1 MRSRFPIWFKA
12 AQTPGANSFAV
23 LFGLESFARAILG
36 TLIVIDVQRM
46 TDSAALTS
54 VIFSGVAFFGL
65 VGNFGIPPLVA
76 RVGRRWVYTLG
87 AVCLI
92 AASFLM
98 LPQHFVPQIA
108 GMLLRVF
115 GVVCFNICF
124 NLYILDTLRGQQLNK
139 LEPRRMLA
147 AALPWTFG
155 PAVGVQLAADIDHS
169 VPFYVSIGFTLLLL
183 IYFWVL
189 RTKEGSPL
197 PVMRRPPPS
206 PWRHVHAFVKTPRL
220 RLSYVIAIARS
231 TYWSMFFTYVPIY
244 CLENDLGE
252 KAGGYLVS
260 IGNAFLF
267 LAPAIGWFGRRVG
280 IKRVIVAGFC
290 ISASASLLAAV
301 FAAFAAS
308 PWIGA
313 GFLLLGAFAAV
324 VLDVTGNLPFLRLVR
339 PSERMTMTPLF
350 ATYRDFSEL
359 VPQAVFSVLMRSF
372 GFLPVVFIATGLWQ
386 AVAALY
392 ATRLPRR
399 L

>member
-1 MRSRFPIWFKA
+1 MRSRWPIWFKGA
-12 AQTPGANSFAV
+12 TPGATSFAV

-46 TDSAALTS
+46 TDSPALTS
-54 VIFSGVAFFGL
+54 IIFSAVALFGL

-76 RVGRRWVYTLG
+76 RIGRRWVYTIG

-92 AASFLM
+92 GASLLM
-98 LPQHFVPQIA
+98 LPQHIVPQIA

-115 GVVCFNICF
+115 GVVCFNICL

-155 PAVGVQLAADIDHS
+155 PAIGVQLAADVDHS
-169 VPFYVSIGFTLLLL
+169 VPLWISIGFTLLLL
-183 IYFWVL
+183 CFFWVL
-189 RTKEGSPL
+189 RTKDASPL
-197 PVMRRPPPS
+197 PVMHRPPPN
-206 PWRHVHAFVKTPRL
+206 PLLHLRAFVRTPRL
-220 RLSYVIAIARS
+220 RLAYVIAIARS

-244 CLENDLGE
+244 CLEHDLGE
-252 KAGGYLVS
+252 KAAGYLVS
-260 IGNAFLF
+260 GGNAFLF
-267 LAPAIGWFGRRVG
+267 LAPAIGWFGRRFG
-280 IKRVIVAGFC
+280 IKKMIVGGFVV
-290 ISASASLLAAV
+290 SASASLLA
-301 FAAFAAS
+301 AAFAAS

-386 AVAALY
+386 AVAGLY
-392 ATRLPRR
+392 ATRLPKR

>member
-1 MRSRFPIWFKA
+1 
-12 AQTPGANSFAV
+12 V

-36 TLIVIDVQRM
+36 TLVVIDLQRM

-54 VIFSGVAFFGL
+54 IILSGVALFGL
-65 VGNFGIPPLVA
+65 LGNFSIPPLVA

-87 AVCLI
+87 GVSLI
-92 AASFLM
+92 GASLLM
-98 LPQHFVPQIA
+98 IPQHIVPQIF
-108 GMLLRVF
+108 GLMLRVF
-115 GVVCFNICF
+115 GVVCFNICL

-147 AALPWTFG
+147 AAVPWTFG
-155 PAVGVQLAADIDHS
+155 PALGVQLAADVDHA
-169 VPFYVSIGFTLLLL
+169 VPLYVSIGFTLLLVTF
-183 IYFWVL
+183 FWVL

-206 PWRHVHAFVKTPRL
+206 PLLHLRGFLATPRL
-220 RLSYVIAIARS
+220 RLAYVIAIARS
-231 TYWSMFFTYVPIY
+231 TYWSMFFTYVPIH
-244 CLENDLGE
+244 CLEHGLGA
-252 KAGGYLVS
+252 KVGGYIVS
-260 IGNAFLF
+260 LGNAFLF
-267 LAPAIGWFGRRVG
+267 LAPAIGWVSRRIGVKRLIVG
-280 IKRVIVAGFC
+280 GFC
-290 ISASASLLAAV
+290 LSAVASLLAAV
-301 FAAFAAS
+301 FAFS
-308 PWIGA
+308 PWVGA

-359 VPQAVFSVLMRSF
+359 VPQAVFSGLMRAF
-372 GFLPVVFIATGLWQ
+372 GLLPVVFLATGLWQ
-386 AVAALY
+386 ATAALY